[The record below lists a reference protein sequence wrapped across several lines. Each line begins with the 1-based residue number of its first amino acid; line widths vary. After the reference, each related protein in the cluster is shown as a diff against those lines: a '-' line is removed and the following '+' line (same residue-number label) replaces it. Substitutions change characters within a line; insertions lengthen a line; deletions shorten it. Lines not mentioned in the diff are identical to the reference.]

1 MTLQSLLTLAVEK
14 GASDLHL
21 KVGAKPY
28 VRVSG
33 VLTPLFE
40 ELPLLSNEDLHYLI
54 KPHLNEGHWE
64 TFSRR
69 GDLDFSFGL
78 PQIGRFRVNL
88 SKQRDTLRVVIRHIP
103 DNVPALSSLNLPKS
117 MRSIL
122 NINRGLVLVTGA
134 TGSGKSTTVASLI
147 NEFNLANSYH
157 ILTIEDPIEF
167 LIPDQRGFVTQREL
181 GVDTRSFSQAL
192 RAGLRQDPDVIFV
205 GEMRDKETIE
215 TALLAAETGHLV
227 LSTLHTLDSTET
239 IHRIISMFEPQQQ
252 YTLRLQLASV
262 LRGIVSQRMCHKK
275 GGGYVPAIEVL
286 INNARVREMIEK
298 PERTVEISSALAEG
312 TDTYGMQSFDQ
323 SLTELL
329 MADLITMEE
338 AISQASNP
346 DDFKVRIQ
354 GIVAMDGKKWAE
366 AVKHNNNIMKR
377 WRDLDEVELETKK
390 QTVGG
395 WGQKQSSPSTPGHPK
410 RKRSGS

>member
-1 MTLQSLLTLAVEK
+1 M
-14 GASDLHL
+14 HL

-28 VRVSG
+28 VRISG

-40 ELPLLSNEDLHYLI
+40 ELPILTNEDLQYLI
-54 KPHLNEGHWE
+54 KPHLNDGHWD

-103 DNVPALSSLNLPKS
+103 DDVPALNTLNLPKS
-117 MRSIL
+117 MKSIL
-122 NINRGLVLVTGA
+122 NINRGLVLITGA

-147 NEFNLANSYH
+147 NEFNLASSLH

-167 LIPDQRGFVTQREL
+167 LIPDQKGFVTQREL
-181 GVDTRSFSQAL
+181 GVDTRSFSKAL
-192 RAGLRQDPDVIFV
+192 RAGLRQDPDIIFV

-227 LSTLHTLDSTET
+227 FSTLHTLDATET
-239 IHRIISMFEPQQQ
+239 INRVISMFEPQQQ
-252 YTLRLQLASV
+252 FTLRLQLASV

-275 GGGYVPAIEVL
+275 GGGYVPAIEIL

-298 PERTVEISSALAEG
+298 PDRTSEISTALAEG

-329 MADLITMEE
+329 MADLITVDE
-338 AISQASNP
+338 ALSQASNP

-354 GIVAMDGKKWAE
+354 GIVAMDGRKWAE
-366 AVKHNNNIMKR
+366 ATKHSNNIMKR
-377 WRDLDEVELETKK
+377 WRELDEVELETKNK
-390 QTVGG
+390 TVTG
-395 WGQKQSSPSTPGHPK
+395 WGQKSTPPPPTSSSPSK

>member
-21 KVGAKPY
+21 KVGAKPF
-28 VRVSG
+28 VRISG
-33 VLTPLFE
+33 SLTPLFE
-40 ELPLLSNEDLHYLI
+40 ELPTLSNEDLHHLL
-54 KPHLNEGHWE
+54 KPHLTDTHWE
-64 TFSRR
+64 TFLRR

-103 DNVPALSSLNLPKS
+103 DNVPALKTLNLPKS
-117 MRSIL
+117 MHSIL
-122 NINRGLVLVTGA
+122 QINRGLVLITGA

-147 NEFNLANSYH
+147 NEFNLINSLH

-167 LIPDQRGFVTQREL
+167 LIPDQKGFVTQREL
-181 GVDTRSFSQAL
+181 GVDTRSFSKAL

-227 LSTLHTLDSTET
+227 FSTLHTLDSTET

-252 YTLRLQLASV
+252 STIRLQLASV
-262 LRGIVSQRMCHKK
+262 LRGIVSQRMCRKK
-275 GGGYVPAIEVL
+275 GGGYVPAIEIL

-298 PERTVEISSALAEG
+298 PDRTADISIALAEG
-312 TDTYGMQSFDQ
+312 ADTYGMQSFDQ

-329 MADLITMEE
+329 MADLITLDE
-338 AISQASNP
+338 ALSQASNP
-346 DDFKVRIQ
+346 DDFKVRIG
-354 GIVAMDGKKWAE
+354 GIVAMDGRKWAE
-366 AVKHNNNIMKR
+366 ATKHSNNILKR
-377 WRDLDEVELETKK
+377 WRELDEVELETKNK
-390 QTVGG
+390 TVTG
-395 WGQKQSSPSTPGHPK
+395 WGAPTVPAATPPK

>member
-28 VRVSG
+28 VRVAG
-33 VLTPLFE
+33 LLMPLFE
-40 ELPLLSNEDLHYLI
+40 ELPTLSNGDLEYLL
-54 KPHLNEGHWE
+54 KPHLNNTLWE
-64 TFSRR
+64 SFLRR

-103 DNVPALSSLNLPKS
+103 DNVPDLSKLHLPPS
-117 MRSIL
+117 MQNIL
-122 NINRGLVLVTGA
+122 KITRGMVLITGA

-147 NEFNLANSYH
+147 NELNREKSVH

-167 LIPDQRGFVTQREL
+167 LIPDQKGFITQREL
-181 GVDTRSFSQAL
+181 GVDARSFAKAL
-192 RAGLRQDPDVIFV
+192 RSGLRQDPDIIFV
-205 GEMRDKETIE
+205 GEMRDRETIE

-227 LSTLHTLDSTET
+227 FSTLHTLDATET

-252 YTLRLQLASV
+252 FTVRLQLASV
-262 LRGIVSQRMCHKK
+262 LKGIVSQRMCRRK
-275 GGGYVPAIEVL
+275 GGSYVPAVEIL
-286 INNARVREMIEK
+286 LNNARVRQMIEN
-298 PERTVEISSALAEG
+298 PEKTGDIPSAIAEG

-329 MADLITMEE
+329 MQDLITMEE
-338 AISQASNP
+338 AVAQASNP

-366 AVKHNNNIMKR
+366 ATKHSQNLMKR
-377 WRDLDEVELETKK
+377 WRELDEVELETKK
-390 QTVGG
+390 QTVTG
-395 WGQKQSSPSTPGHPK
+395 WKPPTSPK
-410 RKRSGS
+410 RKRTGS

>member
-28 VRVSG
+28 VRIAG
-33 VLTPLFE
+33 QLTPLFE
-40 ELPLLSNEDLHYLI
+40 ELPILTDEDLEFLL
-54 KPHLNEGHWE
+54 KPHVNSVHWE
-64 TFSRR
+64 NFLRR

-78 PQIGRFRVNL
+78 ERIGRFRVNL
-88 SKQRDTLRVVIRHIP
+88 SRQRDSLRVVIRHIP
-103 DNVPALSSLNLPKS
+103 DNVPALDTLNLPKS
-117 MRSIL
+117 LKGLLKIR
-122 NINRGLVLVTGA
+122 RGLVLVTGA

-147 NEFNLANSYH
+147 NEFNRENNMH

-167 LIPDQRGFVTQREL
+167 LIPDLKGFVTQREL
-181 GVDTRSFSQAL
+181 GVDTRSFSKAL

-205 GEMRDKETIE
+205 GEMRDHETIE

-227 LSTLHTLDSTET
+227 FSTLHTLDSAET
-239 IHRIISMFEPQQQ
+239 INRIIAMYEPQQQ
-252 YTLRLQLASV
+252 LMVRLQLASV

-275 GGGYVPAIEVL
+275 GGGYVPAVEIL
-286 INNARVREMIEK
+286 INNARVRELIEK
-298 PERTVEISSALAEG
+298 PERTIEITTALAEG
-312 TDTYGMQSFDQ
+312 TDIYGMQSFDQ

-338 AISQASNP
+338 AVSQASNP

-354 GIVAMDGKKWAE
+354 GIVAMDGRKWAE
-366 AVKHNNNIMKR
+366 ATRHSNNLLKR
-377 WRDLDEVELETKK
+377 WRELDEVELETKK
-390 QTVGG
+390 DTVTG
-395 WGQKQSSPSTPGHPK
+395 WGKKSTPPPIGGSK
-410 RKRSGS
+410 RKRTGS